1 MSDTH
6 GHTVIPGVKVN
17 PTTPNPSTLTG
28 GGVPV
33 VLDSRTIEL
42 LEGWRGLTRYLL
54 EEAEDNDALRSE
66 VWELADRILQRLDA
80 QLPTVE
86 VTS

>member
-6 GHTVIPGVKVN
+6 GRTVIPGVKVN

-42 LEGWRGLTRYLL
+42 LEEWRELTLD
-54 EEAEDNDALRSE
+54 EDSEDDSDAWE
-66 VWELADRILQRLDA
+66 VADRIVQRLHS
-80 QLPTVE
+80 QLLPTVE